1 MAIEAKP
8 TAGWHTPTVKR
19 RTALRLGGLAA
30 VGLCTPAIIHSAQA
44 ADVIRIGT
52 LTDLNGPAS
61 TDTGMPTVYAA
72 QMAID
77 DFGGEVLG
85 RKVQLLSADDQ
96 SKPDIGL
103 TLARKWLDEDG
114 ATTII
119 SNTLSSIGIGVKRL
133 CVDRQKPFL
142 VGTTASSVFTQEEC
156 SPLTVAFS
164 VNTYSMPKGVVSALL
179 AKGLDSWF
187 FITADYA
194 FGHALEA
201 DSTQFV
207 TQSGG
212 KVLGSA
218 LAPLATNDYS
228 SFLLQAQ
235 SSGAKVVAL
244 AVQGVDFQN
253 LIKQATEFGMGT
265 KQTLAGLFVL
275 DNQIIGAGLEN
286 AAGMVAAGAFY
297 WDTDDATRAYS
308 QRMMKLTG
316 GLPPNGVQMAGYSA
330 AMHYLRAVQAVGST
344 DGAQVVAQM
353 KRMPINDFWSKDVKV
368 REDGQAL
375 RPMHMMQVKSP
386 AESKSRYDV
395 FVLKEEIA
403 PADAWRPLSQS
414 ACPFIR
420 KAG

>member
-1 MAIEAKP
+1 MDQNDQSKSMQSGSSLP
-8 TAGWHTPTVKR
+8 R
-19 RTALRLGGLAA
+19 RQALRLGGLAGA
-30 VGLCTPAIIHSAQA
+30 ALCAPALIRPARA

-72 QMAID
+72 QMAIE
-77 DFGGEVLG
+77 DFGGTVLG
-85 RKVQLLSADDQ
+85 RKVELLWADDQ
-96 SKPDIGL
+96 SKPDVGL

-114 ATTII
+114 ASTII

-142 VGTTASSVFTQEEC
+142 VGTTASSAFTQEEC
-156 SPLTVAFS
+156 SPFTVAFS

-179 AKGLDSWF
+179 EKGLDTWF

-201 DSTQFV
+201 DSTGFV
-207 TQSGG
+207 TSGGG
-212 KVLGSA
+212 KVVGSVK
-218 LAPLATNDYS
+218 APLASTDYS
-228 SFLLQAQ
+228 SYLLQAQ

-253 LIKQATEFGMGT
+253 LVKQATEFGLS
-265 KQTLAGLFVL
+265 KQQTLAGLFVL

-297 WDTDDATRAYS
+297 WDMDDATRAFS
-308 QRMMKLTG
+308 KRMMERTH
-316 GLPPNGVQMAGYSA
+316 GLPPNGVQAAGYSA
-330 AMHYLRAVQAVGST
+330 AMHFLRAVQATGTT
-344 DGAQVVAQM
+344 DGPKVVEQM
-353 KRMPINDFWSKDVKV
+353 KRMPVEDFWSKSVAV
-368 REDGQAL
+368 REDGQVL
-375 RPMHMMQVKSP
+375 RPMHMMRVKTP

-395 FVLKEEIA
+395 FVVTGDIRPEA
-403 PADAWRPLSQS
+403 AWRPLSES

-420 KAG
+420 KG